1 MFLGHYGLAL
11 AGKRATPRTSLGTLT
26 FAAEFLDELWPILLL
41 LGIERVAIDPT
52 RSKVSPLDFIY
63 YPYSHSLLMSIVW
76 GALIGVAYYLL
87 TKYPRGALVVG
98 LMVVS
103 HWILDLPMHM
113 GDLPLWP
120 GASSPKVGWGWW
132 SYLPLT
138 YIVEFTIYFAGVY
151 VYARAT
157 RPRDRIGRWGLWAYV
172 VVLAVLYLASNGPP
186 PATVRALAW
195 TTLLI
200 WLFIPW
206 AWWIDKHRYYA
217 GRITSNTGR

>member
-1 MFLGHYGLAL
+1 
-11 AGKRATPRTSLGTLT
+11 
-26 FAAEFLDELWPILLL
+26 
-41 LGIERVAIDPT
+41 
-52 RSKVSPLDFIY
+52 
-63 YPYSHSLLMSIVW
+63 
-76 GALIGVAYYLL
+76 
-87 TKYPRGALVVG
+87 
-98 LMVVS
+98 
-103 HWILDLPMHM
+103 
-113 GDLPLWP
+113 
-120 GASSPKVGWGWW
+120 
-132 SYLPLT
+132 
-138 YIVEFTIYFAGVY
+138 VEFTIYFAGVY